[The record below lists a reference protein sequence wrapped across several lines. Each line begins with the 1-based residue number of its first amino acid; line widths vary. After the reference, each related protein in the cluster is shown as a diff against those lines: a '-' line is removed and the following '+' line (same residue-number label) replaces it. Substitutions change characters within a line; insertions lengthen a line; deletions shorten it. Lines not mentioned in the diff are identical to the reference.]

1 MLSVQDNEMLVRVG
15 PGTPMGELF
24 RRFWTPVMLADE
36 VKEADGPP
44 VRVHVLGEKFVAF
57 RDSDGRI
64 GLLDAYCPHRR
75 ANLFWGRNEECG
87 LRCAYHGWKFDVNGN
102 CVDAPNAVESEG
114 LKKRVKTRSVPTV
127 EHGELVWGY
136 FGPPD
141 KKPEF
146 PLFDL
151 FDGSSTKRK
160 MIKTFTQ
167 ANWLQGMEGDVD
179 SSHVQFLH
187 SRVDGGPNVGVRMDQ
202 KAMADRSPVW
212 VTRDTEYGLMLAA
225 RRDYD
230 DANYYW
236 RINQWLMPYCTLIA
250 GPDDKP
256 YTGQLRVPVD
266 DRTTMLFRVYASRDA
281 PLTQEDHD
289 YAANGIAFP
298 EMSGPFEMKE
308 RIDNDY
314 LIDREDQKHRSFS
327 GIKSVVAEDLA
338 VTEDQDGPIADR
350 SRELL
355 TSADAAIVAL
365 RRRFLAAA
373 KALKEGKEPPQLAN
387 PQAYRVRSCQLTLP
401 REIDV
406 AVGAKDK
413 MMVH

>member
-1 MLSVQDNEMLVRVG
+1 MLSVEDNETLVRVG

-36 VKEADGPP
+36 VKEPDGPP

-57 RDSDGRI
+57 RDSNGKI

-87 LRCAYHGWKFDVNGN
+87 LRCAYHGWKFDVDGR
-102 CVDAPNAVESEG
+102 CVDAPNDVKGEA

-151 FDGSSTKRK
+151 FDGPSTKRK
-160 MIKTFTQ
+160 TIKTFTQ

-187 SRVDGGPNVGVRMDQ
+187 SRIDGGPNVGVRMDP

-225 RRDYD
+225 RRNYD

-236 RINQWLMPYCTLIA
+236 RINQWLMPYCTLVA
-250 GPDDKP
+250 GPEDKP

-266 DRTTMLFRVYASRDA
+266 DRMTMLFRVYASRGA
-281 PLTQEDHD
+281 KCP
-289 YAANGIAFP
+289 
-298 EMSGPFEMKE
+298 
-308 RIDNDY
+308 
-314 LIDREDQKHRSFS
+314 
-327 GIKSVVAEDLA
+327 
-338 VTEDQDGPIADR
+338 DR
-350 SRELL
+350 SR
-355 TSADAAIVAL
+355 
-365 RRRFLAAA
+365 
-373 KALKEGKEPPQLAN
+373 
-387 PQAYRVRSCQLTLP
+387 
-401 REIDV
+401 
-406 AVGAKDK
+406 
-413 MMVH
+413 